1 MTVFIFFTD
10 SRTRGWPLVDSPAPT
25 LLYTAV
31 YLFIVWLGPKLMK
44 NRKPFR
50 LTWLL
55 IPYNLAMALL
65 NAYIAVQVSV
75 ICLSINKY
83 KQHKGHITFV

>member
-1 MTVFIFFTD
+1 MTDFLTD

-31 YLFIVWLGPKLMK
+31 YLFIVWIGPKLMK

-65 NAYIAVQVSV
+65 NAYIAVQVS
-75 ICLSINKY
+75 SI
-83 KQHKGHITFV
+83 FV